1 MTSATDVP
9 DFLRQNSLQQTIPAN
24 TWLFQQDDPIRDI
37 YLLEKGIV
45 KLTRVEANGAESI
58 GELRIGGAILGA
70 VSALANA
77 PAPLSAFT
85 LTECKVA
92 PMTVTDFLHFEQS
105 NRAFSHALLV
115 FVSQQKGELSI
126 RYARQT
132 LFSARA
138 QLAYLL
144 LLLQREFGEARNGE
158 RRLAAPLTK
167 QDMAGWVGITP
178 QPLSALLREM
188 KRDGLLA
195 EENGWIIF
203 CDLERLTYEAE
214 TGAKSSPSPALRKG
228 ESELRFEICSTTEEI
243 FSSD

>member
-24 TWLFQQDDPIRDI
+24 TWLFQQDDPLRDI
-37 YLLEKGIV
+37 YLLEKGLV
-45 KLTRVEANGAESI
+45 KLMRVEANGQESI
-58 GELRIGGAILGA
+58 GEFRIGGAILGV

-92 PMTVTDFLHFEQS
+92 RMTVTDFLHFVQS

-115 FVSQQKGELSI
+115 FVSQQKGEQSI

-138 QLAYLL
+138 QLAHLL
-144 LLLQREFGEARNGE
+144 LLLRREFGEVRNGE
-158 RRLAAPLTK
+158 MRLASPLTK
-167 QDMAGWVGITP
+167 QDMAGWIGITP
-178 QPLSALLREM
+178 QHLSAILRDL
-188 KRDGLLA
+188 KRDGLLT

-203 CDLERLTYEAE
+203 RDLKRLTYEAE
-214 TGAKSSPSPALRKG
+214 TGAKSRPSPAL
-228 ESELRFEICSTTEEI
+228 
-243 FSSD
+243 

>member
-24 TWLFQQDDPIRDI
+24 TWLFQQDDPIRNI

-58 GELRIGGAILGA
+58 GELRFGGTLLGA
-70 VSALANA
+70 ASALANV
-77 PAPLSAFT
+77 PVPLSAFT

-92 PMTVTDFLHFEQS
+92 RMSVADFLHLEQS

-115 FVSQQKGELSI
+115 FVSQQKGEQSI
-126 RYARQT
+126 RYARRAM
-132 LFSARA
+132 FSARA
-138 QLAYLL
+138 QLAHLL
-144 LLLQREFGEARNGE
+144 LLLRREFGEVRNGE
-158 RRLAAPLTK
+158 MRLASPLTK
-167 QDMAGWVGITP
+167 QDMAGWIGITP
-178 QPLSALLREM
+178 QHLSAILREM

-203 CDLERLTYEAE
+203 RDLKRLTYEAE
-214 TGAKSSPSPALRKG
+214 TGAKSTPSPALRNGKQ
-228 ESELRFEICSTTEEI
+228 
-243 FSSD
+243 